1 MLPPAADSPLL
12 RGSRAMCFIFLVM
25 LVSRSCVV
33 TEKVI
38 HVIIGTRVV
47 GCSNSASLGGTVVDQ
62 ARSFTVWVII

>member
-1 MLPPAADSPLL
+1 
-12 RGSRAMCFIFLVM
+12 MCFIFLVM

-33 TEKVI
+33 AEKVI
-38 HVIIGTRVV
+38 HVVIGTRVV